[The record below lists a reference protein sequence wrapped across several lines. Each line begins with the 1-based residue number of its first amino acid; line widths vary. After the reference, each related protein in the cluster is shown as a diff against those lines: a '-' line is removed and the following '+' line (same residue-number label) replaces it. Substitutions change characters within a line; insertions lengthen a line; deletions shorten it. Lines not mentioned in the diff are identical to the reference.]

1 VPASSSLVLHVQI
14 LSARVAQ
21 RFGGV
26 ASISYFLSRLAPIA
40 VLLAVGLALPGVA
53 GAAPG
58 FAEGVSSGEITASSA
73 RLWTR
78 APAPGPVTLLVSKR
92 KKALR
97 CGSGPAA
104 LKLLRARVK
113 RKLLAATP
121 VTDLTVQARVKRLRR
136 RTRYRYRFCQGGS
149 VSAIGKF
156 RTAPSRKSRRTI
168 RFAVTGDADGAF
180 NPATGQ
186 PAYNQFEVYRQVAA
200 ERNDFNVNLGD
211 IIYSDSAVP
220 GVPVALTL
228 PDKWAKY
235 RLNLAY
241 PNLRLLRAQAGL
253 YSHWDD
259 HEFIDDFSI
268 PQYGNALYESGKK
281 AFLDYSPVR
290 FSSRFGLYRSFRW
303 GKNLEIFFLDE
314 RSFRSN
320 NASNDPACRNP
331 ATGQPDPLPQLP
343 PRLRSGLIPN
353 PAFAT
358 FPTAAQCQAVLN
370 DPTRTMLGATQLA
383 RFENAVKRS
392 KATFKVIMN
401 EVPIQKMYFVP
412 YDRWEGYNAER
423 ESLLKFL
430 QANVPN
436 VVFITTDLHATLI
449 NNVRYTTFPEEGA
462 SKDTGMLDFVTGP
475 VAKNTFGT
483 DANAKLANPN
493 AATAVEALFKAPR
506 PFGLGMRC
514 AALDV
519 DSYVQVRVTSK
530 RLTVSPLDQNGQ
542 LVRESGATPCA
553 PVPIPAR

>member
-1 VPASSSLVLHVQI
+1 LHVQN
-14 LSARVAQ
+14 LSASVAE
-21 RFGGV
+21 RFGVV
-26 ASISYFLSRLAPIA
+26 APFFDPLSRLASIA
-40 VLLAVGLALPGVA
+40 ALLAVGFALPSAA
-53 GAAPG
+53 GAAG

-78 APAPGPVTLLVSKR
+78 APAPGPVALLVSR
-92 KKALR
+92 RAKALR
-97 CGSGPAA
+97 CKNAGAPL
-104 LKLLRARVK
+104 LKLRKAGVR
-113 RKLLAATP
+113 RKLLAASP
-121 VTDLTVQARVKRLRR
+121 LADLTVQATVKRLRHR
-136 RTRYRYRFCQGGS
+136 KRYRFRFCQGS
-149 VSAIGKF
+149 SESQVGKF
-156 RTAPSRKSRRTI
+156 RTAPRRKARKTI

-186 PAYNQFEVYRQVAA
+186 PAYNLFEVYRQVAA

-211 IIYSDSAVP
+211 VIYSDSAVP

-235 RLNLAY
+235 RLNLSY
-241 PNLRLLRAQAGL
+241 PNLRLLRARAGL

-259 HEFIDDFSI
+259 HEFVDDFSI
-268 PQYGNALYESGKK
+268 PKFGSALYGSGKK
-281 AFLDYSPVR
+281 AFLDYDPVK
-290 FSSRFGLYRSFRW
+290 FSSKLGLYRSFRW

-314 RSFRSN
+314 RSFRSLS
-320 NASNDPACRNP
+320 AENDPACRNP

-353 PAFAT
+353 PAFAA

-370 DPTRTMLGATQLA
+370 DPNRTMLGSTQLA
-383 RFENAVKRS
+383 KFENAVKRS
-392 KATFKVIMN
+392 KATFKVVMN

-412 YDRWEGYNAER
+412 YDRWEGYNVER
-423 ESLLKFL
+423 ESLLRFL
-430 QANVPN
+430 QKNVKN
-436 VVFITTDLHATLI
+436 VVFLTTDLHATLI

-483 DANAKLANPN
+483 DANAKLGNPG
-493 AATAVEALFKAPR
+493 ASTAVAALFKAPR

-519 DSYVQVRVTSK
+519 DSYVQVKVTSK
-530 RLTVSPLDQNGQ
+530 LLKVSPLDQNGQ
-542 LVRESGATPCA
+542 LVREGGTTPCA